1 VTAVRDDR
9 TDYKGL
15 TTLRLAAPGGGLW
28 AQLHPAIPAKTSPR
42 GKVINPG
49 APAHVRVGGGI
60 GISAWATQDPD
71 ALDQAA
77 NLLHDAA
84 TWLAGQQTPPEPTN
98 AAAVP
103 LPFDQIVEE
112 AGPPAAALDTPETA
126 PTAVSGEPAPTNQE
140 TQHG

>member
-49 APAHVRVGGGI
+49 APAHVRVSGGI

-112 AGPPAAALDTPETA
+112 AGPPAAALDTPEA